1 MAITNTSK
9 SKEFVAGSSPIILKG
24 DYRPTKMASAP
35 DPRAELNQMALNMFG
50 KELRLLTE
58 DEMELL
64 RDEYEISKGRI
75 EEADGGR
82 AEYGLGSLVKSV
94 KKAVKKVA
102 KSPIGKAALLYTG
115 AGALGNLAGGSGL
128 AGIFSGFTNPA
139 QFLGGAANIF
149 KKDALTNIFNL
160 SGAKDGVGA
169 AMDALKVGSAGAAIT
184 GLLAGMEQE
193 EGESDVDF
201 ANRQA
206 QVKEQL
212 NVQFKRLYPQ
222 EGNESDED
230 YNIRIT
236 AMVNAADDSTIPV
249 GNMAEGGR
257 VNRAMGSDEKVEM
270 ASGIEGLPININSK
284 GVKEVDLRETGGFIP
299 PVGIKEKADDIPAML
314 SNNEF
319 VFTADAVRAAGG
331 GSVNKGAQRM
341 YDLMKN
347 LESKVG

>member
-94 KKAVKKVA
+94 KKAVSGVVKGVKDNPLLA
-102 KSPIGKAALLYTG
+102 AAALNF
-115 AGALGNLAGGSGL
+115 APMLAGGSPFFG
-128 AGIFSGFTNPA
+128 
-139 QFLGGAANIF
+139 LGGLKGSIKTFGNP
-149 KKDALTNIFNL
+149 LNLLNL

-169 AMDALKVGSAGAAIT
+169 AVDALKVGSAGAAIT

-193 EGESDVDF
+193 
-201 ANRQA
+201 
-206 QVKEQL
+206 
-212 NVQFKRLYPQ
+212 
-222 EGNESDED
+222 
-230 YNIRIT
+230 
-236 AMVNAADDSTIPV
+236 
-249 GNMAEGGR
+249 
-257 VNRAMGSDEKVEM
+257 
-270 ASGIEGLPININSK
+270 
-284 GVKEVDLRETGGFIP
+284 
-299 PVGIKEKADDIPAML
+299 
-314 SNNEF
+314 
-319 VFTADAVRAAGG
+319 
-331 GSVNKGAQRM
+331 
-341 YDLMKN
+341 
-347 LESKVG
+347 